1 MLIIGMNTLQSK
13 EVSSLLGA
21 LEQIHTPGEL
31 LGFPQRMFT
40 VLEQLL
46 PGTVLSLEAYDLQ
59 LGKGT
64 SATNRMPE
72 KGAEEWKA
80 RILELLPSHPALP
93 HLAKDPNAVLAI
105 TDCITQRQ
113 FKQMALY
120 ADVMKPVG
128 VAYQLVIGLQ
138 IPNHAAGMTISRDRD
153 FSEEERTLVRILAPH
168 LALAHIH
175 AQNLSTL
182 RDLQHSDIPDPA
194 ALVAL
199 GLTPREAEVLHW
211 IIQGK
216 RDSEIAE
223 ILRASPRTIQKH
235 VQSILLK
242 FRVETR
248 TTACM
253 EAMRRSKG
261 VQGPRHA

>member
-1 MLIIGMNTLQSK
+1 MLTVGMSTLQSM
-13 EVSSLLGA
+13 EVAQLLEA

-31 LGFPQRMFT
+31 QGFPQRMFT
-40 VLEQLL
+40 VLERLL
-46 PGTVLSLEAYDLQ
+46 PDTVLSLEAYDLQ

-64 SATNRMPE
+64 SAANRLPE
-72 KGAEEWKA
+72 KGAEEWAA
-80 RILELLPSHPALP
+80 RILELLPSHPVLP
-93 HLAKDPNAVLAI
+93 YLTKEPNAVVAI

-113 FKQMALY
+113 FKQTALY
-120 ADVMKPVG
+120 ADVLKPVG
-128 VAYQLVIGLQ
+128 VAFQLVIGLQ
-138 IPNHAAGMTISRDRD
+138 IPNHAAGMTISRDKD
-153 FSEEERTLVRILAPH
+153 FTEEERILVRILAPH
-168 LALAHIH
+168 LALAHVH

-182 RDLQHSDIPDPA
+182 RNLQHSEVPDPSS
-194 ALVAL
+194 LVAL

-235 VQSILLK
+235 VQNILLK
-242 FRVETR
+242 LRVETR

-253 EAMRRSKG
+253 EAVRRSRG
-261 VQGPRHA
+261 SQGPRRA